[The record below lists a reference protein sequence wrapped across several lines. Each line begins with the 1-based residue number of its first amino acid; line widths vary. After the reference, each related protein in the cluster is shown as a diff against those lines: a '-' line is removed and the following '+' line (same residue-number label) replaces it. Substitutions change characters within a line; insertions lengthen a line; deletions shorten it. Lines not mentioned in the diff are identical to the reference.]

1 MGSPSAESAQQ
12 VILLV
17 EDDETIGRTLQS
29 ALRAHGYR
37 ADWQRTGTGALIQA
51 EQSGPDLVLLDLGL
65 PDVDGVDVAR
75 DLRQRHPELI
85 IVMLT
90 ARGDDIDVV
99 VGLDV
104 GADDYLVK
112 PVRTSVLLARIR
124 AHLRR
129 REELRRLPMEGG
141 LDDRSG
147 FYQVG
152 GLTVDSRA
160 RRCRVGAVE
169 VLLRPK
175 EFDLLVELVAHAG
188 EAVRRED
195 LMAAVWDEHWF
206 GSTKTLDVT
215 MAALRRALAEACA
228 TSEASADSVRLPPIT
243 TLRGHG
249 YRLES
254 LPETEAEDG
263 SAAAEATDASEATG
277 PRDAVHG
284 VEVMDGGG
292 D

>member
-1 MGSPSAESAQQ
+1 M
-12 VILLV
+12 
-17 EDDETIGRTLQS
+17 EDDETIGRTLQA
-29 ALRAHGYR
+29 ALRTHGYR
-37 ADWQRTGTGALIQA
+37 AEWQRTGAGGLVQA
-51 EQSGPDLVLLDLGL
+51 EQSPPDLVLLDLGL
-65 PDVDGVDVAR
+65 PDLDGIDVAR

-112 PVRTSVLLARIR
+112 PVRTSVLLARLR

-129 REELRRLPMEGG
+129 RDELRRLPI
-141 LDDRSG
+141 DDVPDDG
-147 FYQVG
+147 TGCYQVG
-152 GLTVDSRA
+152 GLTVDCRA
-160 RRCRVGAVE
+160 RRCRVGEIE

-175 EFDLLVELVAHAG
+175 EFDLLAELVAHAG

-215 MAALRRALAEACA
+215 MAALRRALAEAAA
-228 TSEASADSVRLPPIT
+228 TGGGSVRVPPIT

-254 LPETEAEDG
+254 LAEADAVDVPAAEDDWTAEETERPW
-263 SAAAEATDASEATG
+263 SK
-277 PRDAVHG
+277 
-284 VEVMDGGG
+284 
-292 D
+292 